1 MNTCLVCLCVCSLTL
16 RVLGVSEHLS
26 SLSVCLFTRTESAG
40 MSEPLSSLSVCLF
53 TRTESAGCE

>member
-1 MNTCLVCLCVCSLTL
+1 M
-16 RVLGVSEHLS
+16 SEHLS